1 MMTWSILVQ
10 CLVVINE
17 IYGVKGIDI
26 IPRKKVLKQKPYY
39 ATVRLIPDKLTLS
52 LLFTSFYSL
61 VITDSFCL
69 FLLKRSIWWIAVMF
83 PLHQLQFHGRLHWES
98 TESQLSH
105 RRKSLRGT
113 VNAFPRDK
121 PIWERMCVWRNLSRI
136 PGTRILSR

>member
-1 MMTWSILVQ
+1 MFCAVLSSDQWDLWSKRHRYNPSQ
-10 CLVVINE
+10 
-17 IYGVKGIDI
+17 KG
-26 IPRKKVLKQKPYY
+26 PKTKTLYY

-52 LLFTSFYSL
+52 LLCTSFYSL

-83 PLHQLQFHGRLHWES
+83 PLHQLRFHGRLHWES